1 MRRVAASHTH
11 AHRYGRLQQEG
22 SGLLLAIN
30 PAQNEAV
37 VGTTYISDLA
47 SAQTA
52 PGPILNLQGSSPRKI
67 NRTLLYY
74 GGPISGT
81 HWRSNYEPPTYL

>member
-1 MRRVAASHTH
+1 MRRIAASHTL

-22 SGLLLAIN
+22 SGVGWLLYRSQAG
-30 PAQNEAV
+30 AV

-47 SAQTA
+47 LFAQQ

-81 HWRSNYEPPTYL
+81 H